1 MKTQNLHKARL
12 GLVLCLC
19 LSGSLLDAAEVN
31 VYSARKENLIKPLLL
46 QFEGHTGIHVNLIT
60 GKADALLQR
69 IISEGKHSPADVLV
83 TTDAGRLY
91 RAQQAN
97 VLQPVDS
104 PILRDSV
111 PKQYRDPQGY
121 WFALSLRVRP
131 IMYAVGRVKPEKLSS
146 YEALSNPAWQQKICI
161 RSSDN
166 IYNQSLVASL
176 LAHLG
181 EEDTL
186 AWAKGL
192 VRNFA
197 RPPQGGDRD
206 QIRAVAAGQCDVA
219 IANSYYLGKMLAS
232 KDLSQREAAEK
243 VRIFWPNQEDRGVHV
258 NISGGAVVRSSKNR
272 ASAIALLEFLVSDA
286 AQQWYAETNL
296 EYPVKPGIPPSKMLE
311 NWGKFKADSLSLHL
325 LGKFNA
331 KAVMAMDH
339 AKWK

>member
-1 MKTQNLHKARL
+1 MQNLHKVQL

-19 LSGSLLDAAEVN
+19 LSGSLLNAAEVN

-46 QFEGHTGIHVNLIT
+46 QFAEHTGIHVNLIT

-69 IISEGKHSPADVLV
+69 IFSEGKHSPADVLI

-91 RAQQAN
+91 RAQQAKI
-97 VLQPVDS
+97 LQPIADS
-104 PILRDSV
+104 AILRDAV

-131 IMYAVGRVKPEKLSS
+131 VMYAVGRVRPEELST
-146 YEALSNPAWQQKICI
+146 YEALSNPDWHQKICI

-166 IYNQSLVASL
+166 IYNQSLMASL
-176 LAHLG
+176 LVHLG
-181 EEDTL
+181 EEDAL

-192 VRNFA
+192 VSNFA

-206 QIRAVAAGQCDVA
+206 QIKAVAAGQCDVA

-243 VRIFWPNQEDRGVHV
+243 VNIFWPNQEDRGVHV
-258 NISGGAVVRSSKNR
+258 NISGGAVTRSSKNR

-286 AQQWYAETNL
+286 AQQWYAETNF

-311 NWGKFKADSLSLHL
+311 NWGKFKADPLSLDL
-325 LGKFNA
+325 LGEFNA
-331 KAVMAMDH
+331 KAVMVMDH